1 MIIASNQG
9 GFGLSKESKRYE
21 GRKIVLILGAGCTY
35 NEGIKGKEP
44 PLDKGFFQIANRTNK
59 SDVEPIRRYFVDY
72 YNLDICSGDQ
82 RPYDSLEYVMVRL
95 FADANALSMG
105 KVAYEIFLS
114 LIKLFN
120 KRLAD
125 TTNRVKPHPRSSLFK
140 LIVNFLNEGAKPK
153 DICIITFNQDI
164 QIEKTLDAIE
174 IYDKYQ
180 QFKPLLNF
188 PYCYLPSSDYM
199 IEPDRITGPKNS
211 TATFAKGD
219 SEEQGIQILKLHGSL
234 NWYSAHGSK
243 NVDIDELFDPDKRLQ
258 FTRRRTIHPEMRY
271 GSGERRQY
279 TFPIIVPPVSH
290 KSAIF
295 HSTISRSWPGAE
307 ERLQNANDVVIFGYS
322 CPETDHE
329 SSNLIQRTLGSR
341 KLETFSIIDPSPE
354 VFTRFWEL
362 TRQER
367 VFYYSSVDSFLRAD

>member
-1 MIIASNQG
+1 M
-9 GFGLSKESKRYE
+9 SKKYE

-35 NEGIKGKEP
+35 SEGTRGNQP
-44 PLDKGFFQIANRTNK
+44 PLDRNFFQESLRKNK
-59 SDVEPIRRYFVDY
+59 NNVKPIQKYFMENY
-72 YNLDICSGDQ
+72 GLDICARNQ
-82 RPYDSLEYVMVRL
+82 KYDSLEYVMVRL
-95 FADANALSMG
+95 FADSNDPSM
-105 KVAYEIFLS
+105 KQSAYKNFLN

-174 IYDKYQ
+174 TYDKYQ

-188 PYCYLPSSDYM
+188 PYCYIASSNRK
-199 IEPDRITGPKNS
+199 ITSDRITGPRRS
-211 TATFAKGD
+211 TETFAQGI
-219 SEEQGIQILKLHGSL
+219 SENKGIQILKLHGSL
-234 NWYSAHGSK
+234 NWYSLHKSPKVSVGTLFK
-243 NVDIDELFDPDKRLQ
+243 QDKKLLITTRKEID
-258 FTRRRTIHPEMRY
+258 PEMQYAGGKRH
-271 GSGERRQY
+271 QY

-295 HSTISRSWPGAE
+295 HSTISRLWPGASE
-307 ERLQNANDVVIFGYS
+307 KLENATDIVIFGYS
-322 CPETDHE
+322 CPEADHE

-367 VFYYSSVDSFLRAD
+367 VFYYSSVNSFLRAD

>member
-1 MIIASNQG
+1 M
-9 GFGLSKESKRYE
+9 SKESKRYE
-21 GRKIVLILGAGCTY
+21 GRKIALILGAGCTY

-44 PLDKGFFQIANRTNK
+44 PLDKGFFQIANQTNK

-82 RPYDSLEYVMVRL
+82 RYDSLEYVMVRL
-95 FADANALSMG
+95 FADANDLSMG

-174 IYDKYQ
+174 NYDKYQ

-188 PYCYLPSSDYM
+188 PHCYIASPDRKITS
-199 IEPDRITGPKNS
+199 DRITGPRSS
-211 TATFAKGD
+211 TGTFTQGD
-219 SEEQGIQILKLHGSL
+219 PADKGIQILKLHGSL
-234 NWYSAHGSK
+234 NWYSAHDSK
-243 NVDIDELFDPDKRLQ
+243 NVEVDELFNPDKELRI
-258 FTRRRTIHPEMRY
+258 TRRKAIHPEMRY
-271 GSGERRQY
+271 GVGENSRY

-295 HSTISRSWPGAE
+295 HSTISRLWPGASE
-307 ERLQNANDVVIFGYS
+307 KLENATDIVIFGYS
-322 CPETDHE
+322 CPEADHE

-354 VFTRFWEL
+354 VFTRFLKL
-362 TRQER
+362 TNQER
-367 VFYYSSVDSFLRAD
+367 VFYYSNVNSFLRNN

>member
-1 MIIASNQG
+1 M
-9 GFGLSKESKRYE
+9 SKKYE

-72 YNLDICSGDQ
+72 YNLDICNGDQ
-82 RPYDSLEYVMVRL
+82 RYGSLEYVMVRL
-95 FADANALSMG
+95 FTDANALSMG
-105 KVAYEIFLS
+105 KVAYEVFLS

-140 LIVNFLNEGAKPK
+140 LIVNLLNEGAKPK

-174 IYDKYQ
+174 NYDKYQ
-180 QFKPLLNF
+180 QFNPLLNF
-188 PYCYLPSSDYM
+188 PYCYLPSSNYM
-199 IEPDRITGPKNS
+199 IEPERITGPKNS

-219 SEEQGIQILKLHGSL
+219 SQEQGIQILKLHGSL

-243 NVDIDELFDPDKRLQ
+243 NVDIDELLDPNKRLQ

-271 GSGERRQY
+271 GSGEKSQY
-279 TFPIIVPPVSH
+279 TFPIIVPPVSQ

-295 HSTISRSWPGAE
+295 HSTISRLWPGAE
-307 ERLQNANDVVIFGYS
+307 DKLKNATDVVIFGYS
-322 CPETDHE
+322 CPEADHE

-341 KLETFSIIDPSPE
+341 ILETFSIIDPSPE

-367 VFYYSSVDSFLRAD
+367 IFYYFSADAYLRSNSE